1 MAPVKAPKP
10 STQAKRGTRS
20 SSVTKQPRSSKTHA
34 KRAKN
39 GQFVAVKPDVRVS
52 NALVGN
58 DTGFNRSASG
68 PLVAECSAAVENH
81 PQAVGRSHSTP
92 LSITISASELAKS
105 GWTMPRIIKSLK
117 RKLGVEEESKY
128 GRWITWL
135 ESQLEAKT
143 GLEERNS
150 RLEEGARKDAEE
162 YDALQEEIT
171 RLEEEAQEKAEEVEE
186 EMERLQ
192 EEIDGFEADM
202 EEKADEE
209 EDAKQELR
217 DEIDRLE
224 EVNSELENEQ
234 FHLEHELGCQNGKI
248 YQLQE
253 EIDKLEEDALVLKS
267 RLQTEIEH
275 WYTASVGKQVP
286 ACQVYSQGDT
296 YGRARDC
303 SSSADTKYSAV
314 KKEEQDW

>member
-20 SSVTKQPRSSKTHA
+20 SSVTKQARSSKTHA

-39 GQFVAVKPDVRVS
+39 GQFVAIKPGVRVF
-52 NALVGN
+52 NAPVGN
-58 DTGFNRSASG
+58 DTGFNRSA
-68 PLVAECSAAVENH
+68 ECSAAVENH
-81 PQAVGRSHSTP
+81 TQAVGRSHTTP
-92 LSITISASELAKS
+92 FSITTSASELAKS

-128 GRWITWL
+128 RRWITWL

-143 GLEERNS
+143 GLEERNA

-171 RLEEEAQEKAEEVEE
+171 RLEDEAQEKADEVEE
-186 EMERLQ
+186 ERERLQ
-192 EEIDGFEADM
+192 EEIDGLEADM

-217 DEIDRLE
+217 EEIDRLE
-224 EVNSELENEQ
+224 AVNSELENEQ
-234 FHLEHELGCQNGKI
+234 FELEHVLGCRNGKI
-248 YQLQE
+248 YQLQK
-253 EIDKLEEDALVLKS
+253 EIDKLEEDALVLKA

-275 WYTASVGKQVP
+275 WYTASVGKQVH
-286 ACQVYSQGDT
+286 ACKLYSRGDT
-296 YGRARDC
+296 YGRARNC
-303 SSSADTKYSAV
+303 SSSADTNYSAV
-314 KKEEQDW
+314 KKEEEDW